1 MRQGIESILSPKQQ
15 RRPLPFLLNLSFFY
29 GYTYIS
35 PKKSPVFRR
44 KMRFSGRD
52 AMQNSYNSQQ
62 LATRWKFSER
72 RSSNKTVLRSFEV
85 VSPDVKLIFV
95 PLNVIKRDLNQ
106 TLECKLSNIFSFSPH
121 FTLFLHSYSSF
132 VCDTVFSS
140 IKSSQKI
147 NSIPKSAGI
156 LNYCLSIFAYG
167 QGLFHRLKLC
177 LL

>member
-1 MRQGIESILSPKQQ
+1 MRQGIESILFPKQQ

-95 PLNVIKRDLNQ
+95 PLNVIKLDLNQ
-106 TLECKLSNIFSFSPH
+106 TLECNIVKHIFASLLLVSPSFS
-121 FTLFLHSYSSF
+121 LF
-132 VCDTVFSS
+132 
-140 IKSSQKI
+140 Q
-147 NSIPKSAGI
+147 KSAGI